1 MADNSKMPAPSRVG
15 SVLVNHRLSQ
25 VNMHL
30 STQVDTLQSE
40 HKTIIERLR
49 DQVEQAI
56 PSQMQ
61 FLNSSL
67 GGTEQKL
74 RVEVQ
79 TLKDEFTTTQQA
91 HKQEVT
97 HILKESDEKRGN
109 ENHNY
114 KQELLHIL
122 KEHDENRGA
131 ENRTYKQELT
141 HILHENDEKRR
152 VENELLRSQMEDV
165 QRRHDQMSERLKA
178 LEAAIQS
185 SQPAVG
191 SDRRRKKARTSK
203 STTKEIAQPSSYP
216 EIDPSQTPAPLF
228 GTPALPAQVP
238 AQAQPAPSPFQAL
251 APAPVLI
258 PALDPAGDSVHVPII
273 PRFHSGNIQ
282 QGALGLHE
290 YASAFAP
297 YIADVRVAAR
307 STNNPSLER
316 NAIGQFV
323 VGMNTS
329 GDRTRLAT
337 ELERRKLAFIDRKK
351 GAVKFFLPAHLI
363 HAVLWAMLLDHYP
376 DGVGEADRVVGH
388 VGGEEEH
395 GAFGDGEGAGYAVVD
410 DFEEERAA

>member
-1 MADNSKMPAPSRVG
+1 
-15 SVLVNHRLSQ
+15 
-25 VNMHL
+25 MHL
-30 STQVDTLQSE
+30 STQVDALQSE

-61 FLNSSL
+61 FLSSSL

-91 HKQEVT
+91 HKQELAN
-97 HILKESDEKRGN
+97 ILKESDEKRGI

-114 KQELLHIL
+114 RQELLHIL

-131 ENRTYKQELT
+131 ENSNYKQELT
-141 HILHENDEKRR
+141 YILHENDEKRR
-152 VENELLRSQMEDV
+152 IENELLRSQMEDV
-165 QRRHDQMSERLKA
+165 QRRHDEMSERLKA

-185 SQPAVG
+185 SQPEVG
-191 SDRRRKKARTSK
+191 SDRRPKKARTSK
-203 STTKEIAQPSSYP
+203 STTKEIAQSSSYP
-216 EIDPSQTPAPLF
+216 EIDPSQTPAPVF
-228 GTPALPAQVP
+228 DTPALPAQVP
-238 AQAQPAPSPFQAL
+238 AWAEPAPSPFRAL
-251 APAPVLI
+251 VPAPVLT
-258 PALDPAGDSVHVPII
+258 PALDPADNTVHIPIV
-273 PRFHSGNIQ
+273 PRFHGDNIQ
-282 QGALGLHE
+282 QGALSLHE

-307 STNNPSLER
+307 STNNPRMER

-337 ELERRKLAFIDRKK
+337 ELERRKLAFIDRNM
-351 GAVKFFLPAHLI
+351 GAVKFFCGWED
-363 HAVLWAMLLDHYP
+363 V
-376 DGVGEADRVVGH
+376 
-388 VGGEEEH
+388 
-395 GAFGDGEGAGYAVVD
+395 
-410 DFEEERAA
+410 ERILAEMN